1 MSESKTILIVEDS
14 AVQRVMLQRL
24 LQKAGYRY
32 VSAKDGLE
40 GLALLRQQRP
50 SLVISDVSMPSMD
63 GYEMCQTIKQD
74 PELWHIPVLLLTTLE
89 DTKEIIRSLEVGA
102 DNYLIKPAR
111 RGRLP
116 YELSACQPVG
126 QNQVVGR
133 YAAEV
138 VLNWPAYVYTI
149 SVAAWLR

>member
-50 SLVISDVSMPSMD
+50 SLVISDVSMPNMD
-63 GYEMCQTIKQD
+63 GY
-74 PELWHIPVLLLTTLE
+74 
-89 DTKEIIRSLEVGA
+89 
-102 DNYLIKPAR
+102 
-111 RGRLP
+111 
-116 YELSACQPVG
+116 
-126 QNQVVGR
+126 
-133 YAAEV
+133 
-138 VLNWPAYVYTI
+138 
-149 SVAAWLR
+149 